1 MNYTTN
7 YHLPQWVESDR
18 IMMED
23 FNEAMEA
30 IDTGVAAAQTA
41 AESAQSKAD
50 AAQSAAGSA
59 YTPDNK
65 PYVVGSYTGDGSSTA
80 RHFNLGF
87 KPSFLIIGG
96 QNGSYTEGNETLYR
110 LAIVGGPW
118 SASVATL
125 ENTGFYV
132 SGESSSDMKMKP
144 RLNVNNYRYYYIA
157 FR

>member
-1 MNYTTN
+1 MQQTSKYQFN
-7 YHLPQWVESDR
+7 LVEGSDDFSPTPLNQN
-18 IMMED
+18 MEKVE
-23 FNEAMEA
+23 EALEGMETA
-30 IDTGVAAAQTA
+30 VEAAQEA
-41 AESAQSKAD
+41 AEE
-50 AAQSAAGSA
+50 
-59 YTPDNK
+59 K
-65 PYVVGSYTGDGSSTA
+65 PYVVGNYTGDGASTA

-96 QNGSYTEGNETLYR
+96 QNGSYTEGDEVLYR

-132 SGESSSDMKMKP
+132 SGESSSDLKRKP